1 MAENTW
7 ECPFNIHLD
16 DLYHIDTWKQ
26 LINDCPVLASHT
38 VKPHFI
44 SGCWTFRIIL
54 KWQIISVMLVYIH
67 CSEESILEFRKW
79 TEKKY
84 FSDSCNL
91 RCLLN
96 LKVAKSEK
104 SPPGRSYNGERK
116 VNSDHSLE
124 HILKPIAP
132 QLESFTKSSS
142 THTWWR
148 FSQERACLPLSPWS
162 LYPGTTELTVV

>member
-1 MAENTW
+1 MTV
-7 ECPFNIHLD
+7 
-16 DLYHIDTWKQ
+16 LYLP
-26 LINDCPVLASHT
+26 LI

-44 SGCWTFRIIL
+44 SGCWNLLYNFKVTNH
-54 KWQIISVMLVYIH
+54 ISYVGIH
-67 CSEESILEFRKW
+67 TLLRRKHHSRVQKMDR
-79 TEKKY
+79 KKKN